1 MIKIKEFIISTDSV
15 SDLPLEYLEE
25 NNVVINELNYILDGE
40 EYNSIMS
47 VEGIKKFYKDIKSGG
62 LPTTSALN
70 PTAAK
75 EKFKENIEN
84 GYDVIHISFSSG
96 LSSSYNNAV
105 LGANQVMEEFPDAK
119 VIVVDALSVTSGQGI
134 IVKKAVELKKEGMSI
149 DQIKEWIEENKKMV
163 IHEFTVSDLGHLVRG
178 GRLSKSSAIIG
189 GILHINP
196 LLKLDDNGKIVAF
209 GKVRG
214 RKKALNT
221 LVDNMKEQINEQ
233 TDTVLICHA
242 DCEEDAKYVKNRIEE
257 KYKIKEIIINYMSP
271 VIGTHTGQ
279 GCVVFSY
286 IGKHR

>member
-15 SDLPLEYLEE
+15 SDLPLEYLEK

-40 EYNSIMS
+40 EYNSIMP
-47 VEGIKKFYKDIKSGG
+47 VEGIKRFYKDIKSGG